1 VGRLPHPPSGCATL
15 GPAQGEKGIPVSSSR
30 APRETGER
38 APITGVE
45 RFPVYGQPAPPAP
58 PAPPAAP
65 KPDPWWLSGRAGL
78 AALLAGG
85 LLGAAPLVG
94 RLAGADP
101 QALVGLA
108 LVAFVGAWL
117 WLAGAAIL
125 LRWTLRRGG
134 WWYAASAL
142 LLAGLVRGVLSLLAP
157 AGG

>member
-1 VGRLPHPPSGCATL
+1 MVALGAGRPRRPPRRR
-15 GPAQGEKGIPVSSSR
+15 PAR
-30 APRETGER
+30 
-38 APITGVE
+38 
-45 RFPVYGQPAPPAP
+45 
-58 PAPPAAP
+58 AAP
-65 KPDPWWLSGRAGL
+65 G
-78 AALLAGG
+78 
-85 LLGAAPLVG
+85 VG

-125 LRWTLRRGG
+125 FRWTLRRGG

>member
-1 VGRLPHPPSGCATL
+1 MASG
-15 GPAQGEKGIPVSSSR
+15 S
-30 APRETGER
+30 APRGTGER
-38 APITGVE
+38 EPVSGLE
-45 RFPVYGQPAPPAP
+45 RFPVYGSAPPPPPPAP
-58 PAPPAAP
+58 RAPTP
-65 KPDPWWLSGRAGL
+65 PDPWWLSGRVGL
-78 AALLAGG
+78 AALLVGA
-85 LLGAAPLVG
+85 LLGAAPGVG

-108 LVAFVGAWL
+108 LVAFVGTWL

-142 LLAGLVRGVLSLLAP
+142 LLAGLVREVLSLLAP

>member
-1 VGRLPHPPSGCATL
+1 MSSG
-15 GPAQGEKGIPVSSSR
+15 S
-30 APRETGER
+30 APRGASER
-38 APITGVE
+38 EPISGLE
-45 RFPVYGQPAPPAP
+45 RFPVYGSLPPP
-58 PAPPAAP
+58 PPPPPRAST
-65 KPDPWWLSGRAGL
+65 KPDPWWLSGTAGL
-78 AALLAGG
+78 GALLAGV
-85 LLGAAPLVG
+85 LLGAAHGVG

-108 LVAFVGAWL
+108 VVAFAGSWL

-142 LLAGLVRGVLSLLAP
+142 LLAGLARGVLSLLAP